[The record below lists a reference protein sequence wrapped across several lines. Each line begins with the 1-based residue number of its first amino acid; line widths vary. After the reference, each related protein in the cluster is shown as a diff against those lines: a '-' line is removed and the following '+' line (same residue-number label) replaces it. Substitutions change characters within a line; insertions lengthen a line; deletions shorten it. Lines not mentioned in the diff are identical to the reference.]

1 MRILLLR
8 RVTGE
13 SMEEDKPNIGLA
25 LYGNDSELKQL
36 SDFLDSPNCHLQFNE
51 EENRYYLVSSRFS
64 NLTSNEQIKLARKL
78 LATIRAFAKI
88 EKGWDFQS
96 ITIGRGKTIVEHN
109 KAIAIVEEG
118 KDSRSVN
125 LMLSTINGGTGE
137 AMPATVSINGVVQ
150 TPAVLE
156 RETQLSDFLD
166 PCEELEKGTYDV
178 LSDFAL
184 VASWTSLQ
192 RILKTVESDIGKN
205 VEKMGWAKKG
215 KRARFFTSATHYDAL
230 VEVED
235 DYLGS
240 DRGRHPK
247 YEYEKKAE
255 AKAEQVKKGKKE
267 RNIPPVMHLP
277 EAESFIGCVVKE
289 WLKYKHKKNPD

>member
-1 MRILLLR
+1 MRILSLR

-166 PCEELEKGTYDV
+166 PC
-178 LSDFAL
+178 
-184 VASWTSLQ
+184 
-192 RILKTVESDIGKN
+192 
-205 VEKMGWAKKG
+205 
-215 KRARFFTSATHYDAL
+215 
-230 VEVED
+230 
-235 DYLGS
+235 
-240 DRGRHPK
+240 
-247 YEYEKKAE
+247 
-255 AKAEQVKKGKKE
+255 
-267 RNIPPVMHLP
+267 
-277 EAESFIGCVVKE
+277 
-289 WLKYKHKKNPD
+289 